1 MKRFSSPLTYNFQSG
16 IFDID
21 RFLDET
27 KSKSNNNNSSTTISD
42 NNNNNNKSSLKW
54 IPYNEFSNIKEIGKG
69 GFGVVYEAIWHDAPE
84 QKIDLIWNKKR
95 VALKVL
101 RYSTNDDQSTDFLN
115 ELKLHYR
122 CMDSGRVLPC
132 YGISQEPQTNNYI
145 LVMQY
150 ASEGNLRNYLS
161 TSFARFDWWK
171 KVNMLRDIVIGL
183 QSIHNEGL
191 VHHDFHS
198 APEVLRG
205 EKYTK
210 AADIYSLGLR
220 PKLMPGTPECYAQV
234 MQKCWNADPLSRPT
248 AEELFVMLKQ
258 FKEISNYRTQ
268 IGEAEL
274 IRFGVIENILSTKSH
289 KSIHPEAIY
298 SSRLLEFS
306 DLPQPKNA
314 DPVSIPTPN
323 AYRPVRRRA
332 NSVTFHNRRPNNKQT
347 NRRSVQIQ
355 SVSSTFNE
363 RRHSRSFSS
372 DEVAESMRRLSL
384 SLGPS
389 KDLNAINEELFED

>member
-1 MKRFSSPLTYNFQSG
+1 
-16 IFDID
+16 
-21 RFLDET
+21 
-27 KSKSNNNNSSTTISD
+27 
-42 NNNNNNKSSLKW
+42 
-54 IPYNEFSNIKEIGKG
+54 
-69 GFGVVYEAIWHDAPE
+69 
-84 QKIDLIWNKKR
+84 
-95 VALKVL
+95 
-101 RYSTNDDQSTDFLN
+101 
-115 ELKLHYR
+115 
-122 CMDSGRVLPC
+122 
-132 YGISQEPQTNNYI
+132 
-145 LVMQY
+145 
-150 ASEGNLRNYLS
+150 
-161 TSFARFDWWK
+161 
-171 KVNMLRDIVIGL
+171 
-183 QSIHNEGL
+183 
-191 VHHDFHS
+191 
-198 APEVLRG
+198 
-205 EKYTK
+205 
-210 AADIYSLGLR
+210 
-220 PKLMPGTPECYAQV
+220 
-234 MQKCWNADPLSRPT
+234 
-248 AEELFVMLKQ
+248 MLKQ

-372 DEVAESMRRLSL
+372 DEVAES
-384 SLGPS
+384 
-389 KDLNAINEELFED
+389 E

>member
-1 MKRFSSPLTYNFQSG
+1 
-16 IFDID
+16 
-21 RFLDET
+21 
-27 KSKSNNNNSSTTISD
+27 
-42 NNNNNNKSSLKW
+42 
-54 IPYNEFSNIKEIGKG
+54 
-69 GFGVVYEAIWHDAPE
+69 
-84 QKIDLIWNKKR
+84 
-95 VALKVL
+95 
-101 RYSTNDDQSTDFLN
+101 
-115 ELKLHYR
+115 
-122 CMDSGRVLPC
+122 MDSGRVLPC

-161 TSFARFDWWK
+161 TSFAKFDWWK
-171 KVNMLRDIVIGL
+171 KVNMLRDIVLGL

-198 APEVLRG
+198 GNILRHGYGNDSNYLDTYISDLGLCHPVDKNHTKSNVIGVLPYLAPEVLRG

-210 AADIYSLGLR
+210 AADIYSLGVIMWEITTGDKPFCDRSHDNRLAIEICSGLR
-220 PKLMPGTPECYAQV
+220 PKLMPGTPECYAQL

-274 IRFGVIENILSTKSH
+274 IRLGVIENILSTRGH
-289 KSIHPEAIY
+289 KLIHPEAIY
-298 SSRLLEFS
+298 SSRLLEFI

-314 DPVSIPTPN
+314 DLVSIPTLN
-323 AYRPVRRRA
+323 AHRPVRRRA
-332 NSVTFHNRRPNNKQT
+332 NSVTFHNRHPNNKQT

-355 SVSSTFNE
+355 PVSNTFND
-363 RRHSRSFSS
+363 RRRSRSFNSE
-372 DEVAESMRRLSL
+372 EVAESMRRLSL
-384 SLGPS
+384 SLGS
-389 KDLNAINEELFED
+389 KDLNAINEELFEE

>member
-1 MKRFSSPLTYNFQSG
+1 
-16 IFDID
+16 
-21 RFLDET
+21 
-27 KSKSNNNNSSTTISD
+27 
-42 NNNNNNKSSLKW
+42 
-54 IPYNEFSNIKEIGKG
+54 
-69 GFGVVYEAIWHDAPE
+69 
-84 QKIDLIWNKKR
+84 
-95 VALKVL
+95 
-101 RYSTNDDQSTDFLN
+101 
-115 ELKLHYR
+115 
-122 CMDSGRVLPC
+122 
-132 YGISQEPQTNNYI
+132 
-145 LVMQY
+145 
-150 ASEGNLRNYLS
+150 
-161 TSFARFDWWK
+161 
-171 KVNMLRDIVIGL
+171 MLRDIVIGL

-198 APEVLRG
+198 GNILRHGYGNDSNNLDTYISDLGLCHPVDKNHTKSKVIGVLPYLAPEVLRG

-210 AADIYSLGLR
+210 AADIYSLGIIMWEITTSDKPFYDRSHDNRLAIEICSGLR

-274 IRFGVIENILSTKSH
+274 IRFGVIENILSTRSH

-332 NSVTFHNRRPNNKQT
+332 NSVTFHNRRPNSKQT